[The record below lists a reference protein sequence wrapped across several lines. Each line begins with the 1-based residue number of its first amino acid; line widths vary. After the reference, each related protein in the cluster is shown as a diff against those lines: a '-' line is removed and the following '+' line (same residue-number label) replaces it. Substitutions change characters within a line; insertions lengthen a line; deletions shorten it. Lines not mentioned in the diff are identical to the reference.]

1 MAKRS
6 KTQQAK
12 ASAKRAAKRAAAEES
27 LNNVAEVSVNTDE
40 ASKKAEPKKSETK
53 PVEKK
58 KAEKAKPKKQH
69 FVFLKEVKQE
79 LKRVTWPSRKDVIQ
93 WSGVV
98 VAALLFFGIFV
109 ALLDNFVVTP
119 SLIAVSSI
127 EVDGVDPEDTSD
139 SSSTDETTTS
149 GDTSEDSA
157 ATVEGDGQTYS
168 IDDIQNLTSDGSTT
182 DSSSTSSESTETPAT
197 TEGDSSDAE
206 NTSEGSN

>member
-12 ASAKRAAKRAAAEES
+12 ASAKRAAKRVAAEENA
-27 LNNVAEVSVNTDE
+27 NNVADVSENKDEVV
-40 ASKKAEPKKSETK
+40 KKAEPKKSETK
-53 PVEKK
+53 PVGKK

-119 SLIAVSSI
+119 SLVAVSSI
-127 EVDGVDPEDTSD
+127 EVDGVAPEDTSSTSTD
-139 SSSTDETTTS
+139 SSTTS
-149 GDTSEDSA
+149 GDSSADSGATS
-157 ATVEGDGQTYS
+157 EGDGQTYS
-168 IDDIQNLTSDGSTT
+168 LDDIQNMTGDGSSS
-182 DSSSTSSESTETPAT
+182 DSSAESGSESTENNGTA
-197 TEGDSSDAE
+197 EGESSNAE
-206 NTSEGSN
+206 NTSEGGN

>member
-12 ASAKRAAKRAAAEES
+12 ASAKRAAKRAAAEDS
-27 LNNVAEVSVNTDE
+27 LKNVAEISDNKGDVV
-40 ASKKAEPKKSETK
+40 KKTEPKKSETK

-58 KAEKAKPKKQH
+58 KAEKANPKKQH

-109 ALLDNFVVTP
+109 ALLDNLVVTP
-119 SLIAVSSI
+119 SLVAVSSI
-127 EVDGVDPEDTSD
+127 EVDGVSPEDTSSDD
-139 SSSTDETTTS
+139 STNSSTE
-149 GDTSEDSA
+149 G
-157 ATVEGDGQTYS
+157 GDGQTYS
-168 IDDIQNLTSDGSTT
+168 LDDIQNMTGDNSST
-182 DSSSTSSESTETPAT
+182 DSSTEDNGGSADSNSDADGESSN
-197 TEGDSSDAE
+197 AE
-206 NTSEGSN
+206 NTSEGGN

>member
-27 LNNVAEVSVNTDE
+27 LNNVAEVSENSDE

-119 SLIAVSSI
+119 SLVAVSSI

-139 SSSTDETTTS
+139 SSSTDGTTTS
-149 GDTSEDSA
+149 GDTSADSA
-157 ATVEGDGQTYS
+157 ATSEGDGQTYS
-168 IDDIQNLTSDGSTT
+168 LDDIQNMTSDGSTT
-182 DSSSTSSESTETPAT
+182 DSSATTSESTETPAT
-197 TEGDSSDAE
+197 TEGDSSNAE
-206 NTSEGSN
+206 NTSEGGN

>member
-27 LNNVAEVSVNTDE
+27 LNNVAEVSENADE
-40 ASKKAEPKKSETK
+40 ASKKVEPKKTETK
-53 PVEKK
+53 PAEKK

-119 SLIAVSSI
+119 SLVAVSSI
-127 EVDGVDPEDTSD
+127 EVDGVDPEDTTD
-139 SSSTDETTTS
+139 SSTDATTS
-149 GDTSEDSA
+149 GDSSASTDATTS
-157 ATVEGDGQTYS
+157 GDGQTYS
-168 IDDIQNLTSDGSTT
+168 LDDIQNMTSDGSTT
-182 DSSSTSSESTETPAT
+182 DSSSAGSESTETPAT
-197 TEGDSSDAE
+197 TEGDSSNAE

>member
-27 LNNVAEVSVNTDE
+27 LNNVAEVSENIDE
-40 ASKKAEPKKSETK
+40 AVKKAEPKKSETK

-69 FVFLKEVKQE
+69 FAFLKEVKQE

-109 ALLDNFVVTP
+109 ALLDNLVVTP
-119 SLIAVSSI
+119 SLVAVSSI

-139 SSSTDETTTS
+139 SSTDDTTAS
-149 GDTSEDSA
+149 GDTSADSG
-157 ATVEGDGQTYS
+157 ATAEGDGQTYS
-168 IDDIQNLTSDGSTT
+168 LDDIQNMTSDGSTT
-182 DSSSTSSESTETPAT
+182 DSSAASTESTETPAT
-197 TEGDSSDAE
+197 TEGDSSNEE

>member
-27 LNNVAEVSVNTDE
+27 LNNVAEVSENKDE
-40 ASKKAEPKKSETK
+40 VVKKAEPKKSETK
-53 PVEKK
+53 PAEKK

-109 ALLDNFVVTP
+109 ALLDNLVVTP
-119 SLIAVSSI
+119 SLVAVSSI
-127 EVDGVDPEDTSD
+127 EIDGVSPEDTSSTSTDGTTSDD
-139 SSSTDETTTS
+139 SSASTDATTS
-149 GDTSEDSA
+149 
-157 ATVEGDGQTYS
+157 GDGQTYS
-168 IDDIQNLTSDGSTT
+168 LDDIQNMTSDGSTT
-182 DSSSTSSESTETPAT
+182 DSSAASTESTETPAT
-197 TEGDSSDAE
+197 TEGDSSNAE